1 LRSIAV
7 ALGLGL
13 LASVQADATA
23 ITTTSYV
30 TWKST
35 MYQTGNP
42 TELNFN
48 TVGSS
53 SYNTSSGITL
63 TAIGNPAVTYIV
75 TGPDNGAFKLTG
87 GSFHSVTSLFGSA
100 DSGAQVKI
108 AAPASGVSAF
118 LLGVNT
124 TGSTP
129 ITLTLS
135 DSQVFSLASGLFG
148 ISISHPIDWM
158 TLSTTAGSQIVLSDF
173 WYGYSA
179 LTQDQIVPQTPEAA
193 TVLLTLGGLFLVFGL
208 RRKQLLDTFA
218 ARMVR

>member
-1 LRSIAV
+1 MPVGLRSIGI
-7 ALGLGL
+7 ALGLAFLG
-13 LASVQADATA
+13 VVRADATA
-23 ITTTSYV
+23 ITTTSFV

-63 TAIGNPAVTYIV
+63 AAIGNPAITYTV
-75 TGPDNGAFKLTG
+75 TGPDNGAFQLTG
-87 GSFHSVTSLFGSA
+87 GVFHNVTSLFGA
-100 DSGAQVKI
+100 VDSGAQIKI
-108 AAPASGVSAF
+108 VAPASGVNAI

-135 DSQVFSLASGLFG
+135 DNQVFNLSSGLFG
-148 ISISHPIDWM
+148 ISISHPINWM
-158 TLSTTAGSQIVLSDF
+158 TLSTTAGSQMVLNDF
-173 WYGYSA
+173 WYGDSA

-193 TVLLTLGGLFLVFGL
+193 TVLLTLGGLCLL
-208 RRKQLLDTFA
+208 LSTQRKRFRNTFA
-218 ARMVR
+218 V